1 VRQFFNRS
9 LGALAALAAALD
21 AAMTLDFNTLHA
33 TSSLDAIYD
42 TNFPAGSIL
51 EIRTGAPA
59 GADNAAGGTLLA
71 SITLPATPWAAAGGT
86 GSKAKN
92 GTWST
97 TGSAAGTAASYRLKN
112 SAGTKLE
119 EGTVTATGGGGDM
132 TLDNTSIAVGQAV
145 AVNTY
150 TRTV

>member
-1 VRQFFNRS
+1 MTRAALRRLIALAQR
-9 LGALAALAAALD
+9 LGAT
-21 AAMTLDFNTLHA
+21 MTLDYNTLHA

-51 EIRTGAPA
+51 EIRSGAPA

-86 GSKAKN
+86 GSKAKQ
-92 GTWST
+92 GTWQDA
-97 TGSAAGTAASYRLKN
+97 SADATGTAGHFRLKN
-112 SAGTKLE
+112 AAGTKLE

-132 TLDNTSIAVGQAV
+132 TLDNTSINITQVVTVTG
-145 AVNTY
+145 Y
-150 TRTV
+150 TRTA